1 MLYLRETE
9 RMGRMGED
17 WVPSVM
23 NVFHRFKK
31 TTCRGHEEHGYQV
44 HCSPVGPVRI
54 TTGLP
59 EGSRM
64 CHKSSCLVFGKYQ
77 ILKSVMGKSEH

>member
-1 MLYLRETE
+1 MLYLHETE
-9 RMGRMGED
+9 RMGRIGED

-54 TTGLP
+54 TTGLLEGP
-59 EGSRM
+59 E
-64 CHKSSCLVFGKYQ
+64 CVINLHAWCLGNTRY
-77 ILKSVMGKSEH
+77 LKA